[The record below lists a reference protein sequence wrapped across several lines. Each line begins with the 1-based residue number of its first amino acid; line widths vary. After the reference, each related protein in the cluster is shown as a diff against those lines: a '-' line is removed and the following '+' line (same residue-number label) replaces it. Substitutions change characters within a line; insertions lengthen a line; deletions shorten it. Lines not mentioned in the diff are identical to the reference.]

1 MKDPYVISLD
11 VEHPGD
17 DGIIPYTDMVTVA
30 VLSGDPGG
38 YDGEFEQYLIDVL
51 EDWFDGAH
59 ITVATEPSTFGFPD
73 IVEGLIAAMEGL
85 LLDWHDGTVPTV
97 YRGKPGAFDVATQRI
112 AQAKSMINKAK
123 RNVP

>member
-1 MKDPYVISLD
+1 MKKDPCVISLD

-51 EDWFDGAH
+51 ADWFDGAR
-59 ITVATEPSTFGFPD
+59 VRPSQ
-73 IVEGLIAAMEGL
+73 
-85 LLDWHDGTVPTV
+85 
-97 YRGKPGAFDVATQRI
+97 QRTGEHHED
-112 AQAKSMINKAK
+112 
-123 RNVP
+123 R